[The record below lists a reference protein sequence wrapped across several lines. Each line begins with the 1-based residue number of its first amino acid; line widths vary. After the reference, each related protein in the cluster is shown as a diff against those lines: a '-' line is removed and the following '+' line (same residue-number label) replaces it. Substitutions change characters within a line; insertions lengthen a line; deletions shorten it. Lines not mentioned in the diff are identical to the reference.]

1 MPVVNTKN
9 MFLKS
14 KKNEYIMV
22 TALRRT
28 NIDMRV
34 VQALTNMKD
43 VRFVPTETMQEMFCV
58 ELGAVVPF
66 NMVNTPRRD
75 ILFLIDKHF
84 VDDGLPGMFAPN
96 RNDKTSLIYP
106 EYLIYFLEHL
116 GCNYK
121 IVNFDDAS
129 AVLSSAT
136 TTTNTKKSNE
146 AISTTTKSAK
156 SKQAST

>member
-1 MPVVNTKN
+1 

-22 TALRRT
+22 TALRKT
-28 NIDMRV
+28 NIDMRA

-43 VRFVPTETMQEMFCV
+43 VRFVPVEAMQEMFCV

-66 NMVNTPRRD
+66 NVVNTPRRD

-84 VDDGLPGMFAPN
+84 VDDGVPGMFAPN

-106 EYLIYFLEHL
+106 DYLIRFLEHM

-121 IVNFDDAS
+121 IANFDDAS
-129 AVLSSAT
+129 TLLTSPTSINAKKNSGAT
-136 TTTNTKKSNE
+136 PTTAKPVKSTQT
-146 AISTTTKSAK
+146 SV
-156 SKQAST
+156 